1 MICSVVDVINGLNK
15 FALIFEFVVGII
27 IPLLFGFALILIA
40 VYTKT
45 LDILFKKRG
54 VKVKAKVEEVKRIKN
69 VKHVKFSFEYKG
81 KTVTKILQTTHK
93 YEVGDVKNAVF
104 LPTSKLNPLKVGKS
118 DGFFLVKGGEL
129 VILFFGLIL
138 LALPFI
144 TNSIMSTKILLI
156 GFFIF
161 FVILAVI
168 IIPLLRDESN
178 ITIANEEIGEVGE
191 NIINSNL
198 VRYKPSGTKDQF
210 DIVSTIFLVGGSI
223 LLALGFVGLLL
234 IFRFKASS
242 NTVIGRIGS
251 IYTYEENGT
260 EKIGAIYN
268 YKANNEEYEL
278 DSKTGINKHICKIYC
293 PYEKGDEVKILYQ
306 IKNPKKAVAVIDQYT
321 VVVPFLI
328 GTIFTYI
335 GIYNMG
341 KNKRTYSKELVKM
354 EGE

>member
-1 MICSVVDVINGLNK
+1 M
-15 FALIFEFVVGII
+15 
-27 IPLLFGFALILIA
+27 
-40 VYTKT
+40 
-45 LDILFKKRG
+45 
-54 VKVKAKVEEVKRIKN
+54 
-69 VKHVKFSFEYKG
+69 
-81 KTVTKILQTTHK
+81 
-93 YEVGDVKNAVF
+93 
-104 LPTSKLNPLKVGKS
+104 
-118 DGFFLVKGGEL
+118 
-129 VILFFGLIL
+129 LFFGLIL

-144 TNSIMSTKILLI
+144 TNSIMSMKILLI

-168 IIPLLRDESN
+168 IIPLLRDRSN
-178 ITIANEEIGEVGE
+178 TAIANEEIGESGE
-191 NIINSNL
+191 NIINPDL
-198 VRYKPSGTKDQF
+198 VRYKPSDTKDQF

-242 NTVIGRIGS
+242 NTVVGTIGNL
-251 IYTYEENGT
+251 YTYIENGT
-260 EKIGAIYN
+260 EKIGAIYK

-278 DSKTGINKHICKIYC
+278 DSKTGINKYVCKIYC

-335 GIYNMG
+335 GIYNMS